1 MPEILCLVFIYAISF
16 LNFLDVKGTQFI
28 RLLATK
34 RIEFEAEKKSIA
46 DLKKIQSISKWTW
59 LLEIAYD
66 NNLFALEKISTN
78 TKSRKKYFI

>member
-46 DLKKIQSISKWTW
+46 DLKKIQSISK
-59 LLEIAYD
+59 
-66 NNLFALEKISTN
+66 
-78 TKSRKKYFI
+78 